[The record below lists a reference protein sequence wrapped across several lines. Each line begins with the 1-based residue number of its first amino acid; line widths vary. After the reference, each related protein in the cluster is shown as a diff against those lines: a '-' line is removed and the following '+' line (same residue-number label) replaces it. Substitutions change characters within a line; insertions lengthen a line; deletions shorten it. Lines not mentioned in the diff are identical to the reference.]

1 MDLPIDAKF
10 PKEDYERIQKF
21 TSENNKEGIDSSIK
35 ALSVRIIDEAKS
47 ISSKYIDPPNTTD
60 FAILFLPLEGL
71 YAEVLN
77 IPGLFDLLISKYKV
91 VISGPTTFSA
101 LINSLQLGFKTLTL
115 EKRSEEVWN
124 VLSAVKTEFERF
136 GSQVEKVQQRLNQAT
151 NSIDNLGTRTRV
163 MSRKLHYIESL
174 QEDKKEA
181 PSLESDDAMT
191 MCENKLESG
200 D

>member
-1 MDLPIDAKF
+1 
-10 PKEDYERIQKF
+10 
-21 TSENNKEGIDSSIK
+21 
-35 ALSVRIIDEAKS
+35 
-47 ISSKYIDPPNTTD
+47 
-60 FAILFLPLEGL
+60 
-71 YAEVLN
+71 
-77 IPGLFDLLISKYKV
+77 
-91 VISGPTTFSA
+91 
-101 LINSLQLGFKTLTL
+101 
-115 EKRSEEVWN
+115 
-124 VLSAVKTEFERF
+124 AVKTEFERF

-191 MCENKLESG
+191 MSQNKLESG